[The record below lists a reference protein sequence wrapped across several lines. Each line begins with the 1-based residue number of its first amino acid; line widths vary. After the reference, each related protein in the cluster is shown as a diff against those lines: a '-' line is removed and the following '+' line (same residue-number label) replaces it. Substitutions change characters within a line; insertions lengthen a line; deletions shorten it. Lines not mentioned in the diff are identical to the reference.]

1 MEIREIREK
10 SGLSRAAFSR
20 AYEIPVRT
28 LEEWEAGRR
37 KPPAYVLNLLERA
50 VAADRKSGRQELAEV
65 RSTELDEGFS
75 ITEYKSSDYEVTVTR
90 SPGMVS
96 IKADPLLLN
105 LPEIRISNGCVTR
118 IGFVGDMILEE
129 NIAAC
134 ASGLK
139 EAKAFIAQLREEF
152 QQNK

>member
-1 MEIREIREK
+1 MTIQEIRKET
-10 SGLSRAAFSR
+10 GLSRAAFSKK
-20 AYEIPVRT
+20 YEIPVRT

-37 KPPAYVLNLLERA
+37 KPPAYVLKLLEGA
-50 VAADRKSGRQELAEV
+50 TAADRKSGRQELAEV
-65 RSTELDEGFS
+65 RSTELGEGFS
-75 ITEYKSSDYEVTVTR
+75 ITEYKSSDYKVTVTR

-129 NIAAC
+129 NISAC

-139 EAKAFIAQLREEF
+139 KAEAFIAQLREEF